1 MVEALKLVGPVVVVI
16 TELVLEDDA
25 LQLVE
30 ILADVV
36 EVDGAV
42 EMTDLVPV
50 EVSVELNKV
59 VTVKEAVKLAD
70 VAPVVVAERDREVDL
85 VQQSGVMS
93 QWSKL

>member
-42 EMTDLVPV
+42 EMTDLLPV

-85 VQQSGVMS
+85 VQQSGVRS

>member
-50 EVSVELNKV
+50 
-59 VTVKEAVKLAD
+59 
-70 VAPVVVAERDREVDL
+70 
-85 VQQSGVMS
+85 
-93 QWSKL
+93 